1 MAHTKQNEI
10 LMELE
15 SAKTKVDTLMEEN
28 HNLVRTVDELRSET
42 QESLIQIFEKVDPK
56 RAINAIG

>member
-56 RAINAIG
+56 RAMNAIG